1 MENQIQEESDSYS
14 SSVGKRRVVVPQNE
28 LNAALSTLTN
38 TLSATHNLHQDQLQ
52 KSVLSTFEA
61 SLKSVPPTE
70 FESMQEF
77 GSTPMKAQL
86 HKAMKLNSRDD
97 SQVLDD
103 ISVSSTSTVEFDLD
117 ESTDME
123 HFARQSLLE
132 PDELVDQEVHQK
144 AKDLRNK
151 VRLASENLALLREEK
166 IHEGLNR
173 INSEVE
179 LLQQYLETV
188 NSKTVDENVNQV
200 GPNLQLE
207 EMETALEKLNK
218 KIADFE
224 GYLPEKVQ
232 GIKDTMESVSL
243 ALKKQIEGGNLTG
256 TEMAIRAREG
266 GDTVWK
272 KNLPQPSKGNDRS
285 KTVENNPAKRFA
297 LFMSKHS

>member
-1 MENQIQEESDSYS
+1 MENQIQDESDSYP
-14 SSVGKRRVVVPQNE
+14 SVGRRRRVVVPQNE

-38 TLSATHNLHQDQLQ
+38 TLSASHNLHQDQLQ
-52 KSVLSTFEA
+52 KSVLSTFQA
-61 SLKSVPPTE
+61 TLKSVPPKE

-86 HKAMKLNSRDD
+86 HKAMKLNSTDD
-97 SQVLDD
+97 SEVLDD
-103 ISVSSTSTVEFDLD
+103 ISVSSTSTAEFDLD

-123 HFARQSLLE
+123 LFARQSLLE
-132 PDELVDQEVHQK
+132 PDELLDQEVHQK

-166 IHEGLNR
+166 IHGGLNK
-173 INSEVE
+173 IIGEVE
-179 LLQQYLETV
+179 FLQQYLETV
-188 NSKTVDENVNQV
+188 NSKTVDEKMNQV
-200 GPNLQLE
+200 GPDIQLE
-207 EMETALEKLNK
+207 EMETALENLNK

-232 GIKDTMESVSL
+232 GIKDTMESVSI
-243 ALKKQIEGGNLTG
+243 ALKKQIEGGNQTG

-266 GDTVWK
+266 GDAVWK
-272 KNLPQPSKGNDRS
+272 KNLPQSSQSNDNC
-285 KTVENNPAKRFA
+285 KTVENNPSKRFA

>member
-1 MENQIQEESDSYS
+1 MENQIQDESDAYS
-14 SSVGKRRVVVPQNE
+14 FVGRRRVVVPQNE

-38 TLSATHNLHQDQLQ
+38 TLSATNNLHQDQLQ
-52 KSVLSTFEA
+52 KSVLSTFE
-61 SLKSVPPTE
+61 STLKSVTPKE

-86 HKAMKLNSRDD
+86 HKAMKLNSTDD
-97 SQVLDD
+97 SKVLDD
-103 ISVSSTSTVEFDLD
+103 ISVSSTSTAEFDLD
-117 ESTDME
+117 ESADME
-123 HFARQSLLE
+123 MLARQSLLE
-132 PDELVDQEVHQK
+132 PDELLDQEVHQK

-166 IHEGLNR
+166 IHEGLNK
-173 INSEVE
+173 INGELE
-179 LLQQYLETV
+179 LLQRYLETV
-188 NSKTVDENVNQV
+188 NSKTVEESMNQV
-200 GPNLQLE
+200 GPDLQLE

-224 GYLPEKVQ
+224 GYLPDKVQ
-232 GIKDTMESVSL
+232 AIKDTLESVSI

-256 TEMAIRAREG
+256 TEVAIRAREG

-272 KNLPQPSKGNDRS
+272 KNLPQPSQGNDNS
-285 KTVENNPAKRFA
+285 KPVENNPAKRFA